1 MTRKIDLVNST
12 ATDGRLAMRRLETLN
27 QELKSK
33 EDRAALRLAITA
45 LEAWTID
52 RETNEHEGLK

>member
-45 LEAWTID
+45 WRHGQSTERLTS
-52 RETNEHEGLK
+52 TKG